1 MSDESDS
8 AYATTNAIGTPDP
21 VAQSHPA
28 VGGEFRMEVLLIGL
42 VVIGAIIASNIW
54 LRRRAER
61 GDSE

>member
-21 VAQSHPA
+21 YSQSEPA
-28 VGGEFRMEVLLIGL
+28 VGGEFRMDVLLIGL
-42 VVIGAIIASNIW
+42 VVVGAIIVSNIW
-54 LRRRAER
+54 LRKRAER